1 MMTGNELIQQ
11 IKLALDKYSASSS
24 AVIGPAFLDS
34 EIMAFANQAMVQVI
48 STKFT
53 GNNELAQGF
62 EDSVKRVSDLEHLI
76 VGQSYDL
83 HYTERN
89 DVYVSNVLTTK
100 YDAFHKNVN
109 GVWNEN
115 EAYDLLFA
123 VRATLKLKSIYTI
136 TSEDEYG
143 RPVTERRLKTVYE
156 VEAKP
161 TTQQHIFKFVSTPTN
176 KPYIPNPMYT
186 SNQMYNEGRDVN
198 KLRLTSR
205 GFRVCVDPV
214 LLEEHPLI
222 VDYNDPNVNPTDKYV
237 YSFTVFYVQKPEDLT
252 ENNIGSSAFGGAF
265 KDTVLYEIINKAALL
280 MLDNIESER
289 VQNKSQLNKTQE

>member
-24 AVIGPAFLDS
+24 AAIGPAFLDS

-53 GNNELAQGF
+53 GNNGLAQGF
-62 EDSVKRVSDLEHLI
+62 EDSIKRVSDLEHLV

-83 HYTERN
+83 HYTEIN
-89 DVYVSNVLTTK
+89 DVYVSNMLMTK
-100 YDAFHKNVN
+100 YDAFHKNVD

-115 EAYDLLFA
+115 DAYSLLFI

-136 TSEDEYG
+136 TEEDEYG
-143 RPVTERRLKTVYE
+143 RPVTARHLKPIYE

-161 TTQQHIFKFVSTPTN
+161 TTQEHIFKFRNTPTN
-176 KPYIPNPMYT
+176 KPYIPNPMYVSSQT
-186 SNQMYNEGRDVN
+186 YNSSHAEN
-198 KLRLTSR
+198 KLRITSR
-205 GFRVCVDPV
+205 GYNVCVDPV
-214 LLEEHPLI
+214 LLEEYPLI
-222 VDYNDPNVNPTDKYV
+222 VDYENPDVNPTGKYV
-237 YSFTVFYVQKPEDLT
+237 YSFTVFYVQKPEDLKET
-252 ENNIGSSAFGGAF
+252 NMGAPAFGGAF

-289 VQNKSQLNKTQE
+289 IQNKAELNKTQE